1 MRIGIFDSGIGGE
14 AVAHELRKEFPHAD
28 IMTVSDREHMPYG
41 NRERSEII
49 ELTDAAIVPF
59 IQSGCDVIVLACN
72 TATAAAIDVLRERHP
87 TQPFIGL
94 EPMLKPA
101 AALTKS
107 GVIAVLATPAT
118 LGSERYLQSKHDFT
132 GTTKIIEPDCS
143 NWANLIE
150 ASEMNR
156 DQIDTTIRQCI
167 SKNADVIVLG
177 CTNYHWIKHEIA
189 ETAGLDAVVLEP
201 SEAIARRVREL
212 LHLS

>member
-1 MRIGIFDSGIGGE
+1 MRIGVFDSGIGGD

-41 NRERSEII
+41 NRDAKEII
-49 ELTDAAIVPF
+49 ELTEKSITPF

-94 EPMLKPA
+94 EPMIKPA
-101 AALTKS
+101 AALTKT

-118 LGSERYLQSKHDFT
+118 LGSERYLQSKHDF
-132 GTTKIIEPDCS
+132 GGAVRILEPDCS
-143 NWANLIE
+143 DWAKRIE
-150 ASEMNR
+150 ANDMNR
-156 DQIDTTIRQCI
+156 QHIDKIISDCI
-167 SKNADVIVLG
+167 AEGVDVIVLG
-177 CTNYHWIKHEIA
+177 CTHYHWIKHEIA
-189 ETAGLDAVVLEP
+189 ESAGLKAVVLEP

-212 LHLS
+212 LHI